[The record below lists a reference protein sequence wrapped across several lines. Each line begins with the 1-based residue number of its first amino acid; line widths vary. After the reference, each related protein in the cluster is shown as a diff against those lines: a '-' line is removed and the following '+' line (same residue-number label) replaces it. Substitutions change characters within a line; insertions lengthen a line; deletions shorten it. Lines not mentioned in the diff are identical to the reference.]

1 MTATTAPARRHTLPN
16 GLEVA
21 YQSKAELLQF
31 YDDIFEKRVYTR
43 HGITLRA
50 GDCVFDVGANIG
62 MFTLFVA
69 SQVPGARILAF
80 EPAPPLHAI
89 LRANAAPY
97 GERVTL
103 FDCGLSRRAGSAELT
118 FYPHS
123 SGMSSFYP
131 DEHEEKAALRTL
143 IRNERERGREGIAA
157 VLRYEDELVEQ
168 RFRKEAW
175 TCPLRTLSDVL
186 REHPVPRIDL
196 LKIDVEKSEMDVL
209 AGLSVEDWVRVEQVV
224 LEVHDL
230 GDRLREVSELLQ
242 SRGFAVALE
251 QDDLYRGSDRWNL
264 YALREHIGA
273 GTAAAAGPVQR
284 GDHAAAVGR
293 AEERARR
300 LRETMRQTMQ
310 KGGRRP

>member
-1 MTATTAPARRHTLPN
+1 MTATTAMTAPVRRHTLPN

-31 YDDIFEKRVYTR
+31 YDDIFEKGVYTR
-43 HGITLRA
+43 HGITLREGA
-50 GDCVFDVGANIG
+50 CVFDVGANIG

-69 SQVPGARILAF
+69 SQVPGARIFAF
-80 EPAPPLHAI
+80 EPAPPLFAI
-89 LRANAAPY
+89 LSANAAPF
-97 GERVTL
+97 GDRVAL
-103 FDCGLSRRAGSAELT
+103 FNCGLSSRAGNAELT

-131 DEHEEKAALRTL
+131 DEREEKAALRTL
-143 IRNERERGREGIAA
+143 IRNERERGREGIEAI
-157 VLRYEDELVEQ
+157 LRYEDELVEQ
-168 RFRKEAW
+168 RFRKETW
-175 TCPLRTLSDVL
+175 TCPLRALSEVL
-186 REHPVPRIDL
+186 RGRPVPRIDL

-209 AGLSVEDWVRVEQVV
+209 AGLSIEDWAKVEQVV

-230 GDRLREVSELLQ
+230 GDRLREVSGLLR
-242 SRGFAVALE
+242 SRGFAVTLE

-273 GTAAAAGPVQR
+273 GTAGSIRR
-284 GDHAAAVGR
+284 GGHAAAAIRR

-300 LRETMRQTMQ
+300 LRETMQ

>member
-1 MTATTAPARRHTLPN
+1 MTATTAMTAPVRRHTLPN

-31 YDDIFEKRVYTR
+31 YDDIFEKGVYTR
-43 HGITLRA
+43 HGITLREGA
-50 GDCVFDVGANIG
+50 CVFDVGANIG

-69 SQVPGARILAF
+69 SQVPGARIFAF
-80 EPAPPLHAI
+80 EPAPPLFAI
-89 LRANAAPY
+89 LSANVAPF
-97 GERVTL
+97 GDRVAL
-103 FDCGLSRRAGSAELT
+103 FNCGLSSRAGNAELT

-131 DEHEEKAALRTL
+131 DEREEKAALRTL
-143 IRNERERGREGIAA
+143 IRNERERGREGIEAI
-157 VLRYEDELVEQ
+157 LRYEDELVEQ
-168 RFRKEAW
+168 RFRKETW
-175 TCPLRTLSDVL
+175 TCPLRALSEVL
-186 REHPVPRIDL
+186 RGRPVPRIDL

-209 AGLSVEDWVRVEQVV
+209 AGLSIEDWAKVEQVV

-230 GDRLREVSELLQ
+230 GDRLREVSGLLR
-242 SRGFAVALE
+242 SRGFAVTLE

-273 GTAAAAGPVQR
+273 GTAGSIRR
-284 GDHAAAVGR
+284 GGHAAAAIRR

-300 LRETMRQTMQ
+300 LRETMQ

>member
-1 MTATTAPARRHTLPN
+1 MTAPVRRHTLPN

-31 YDDIFEKRVYTR
+31 YDDIFEKGVYTR
-43 HGITLRA
+43 HGITLRG

-69 SQVPGARILAF
+69 SQVPGARIFAF
-80 EPAPPLHAI
+80 EPAPPLFAI
-89 LRANAAPY
+89 LSANAAPY
-97 GERVTL
+97 GDRVTL
-103 FDCGLSRRAGSAELT
+103 FNCGLSRRAGSAELT

-131 DEHEEKAALRTL
+131 DEREEKAALRTL
-143 IRNERERGREGIAA
+143 IRNERDRGREGIEA

-175 TCPLRTLSDVL
+175 ICPLRPLSDVL
-186 REHPVPRIDL
+186 RGRPVPRIDL

-209 AGLSVEDWVRVEQVV
+209 AGLSVEDWAKVEQVV

-230 GDRLREVSELLQ
+230 GDRLREVGELLR
-242 SRGFAVALE
+242 SRGFAVTLE

-273 GTAAAAGPVQR
+273 ATGGSVRR
-284 GDHAAAVGR
+284 GDHAAAAIGR

-300 LRETMRQTMQ
+300 LRETMQ